1 MRNKEAFTDMY
12 LGMLQSTKVVETTP
26 KLLIQKRTPASFMV
40 CPLCGTLNVKE
51 NEECCACSWSGKFD
65 TNEHV
70 VQIKMWEMV
79 DRSPELQ
86 MMLLKELRRPRWKD
100 ALYRI
105 KSLFRRKI
113 DIRA

>member
-1 MRNKEAFTDMY
+1 
-12 LGMLQSTKVVETTP
+12 
-26 KLLIQKRTPASFMV
+26 
-40 CPLCGTLNVKE
+40 
-51 NEECCACSWSGKFD
+51 
-65 TNEHV
+65 V

-86 MMLLKELRRPRWKD
+86 MMLLKELRRPWWKD